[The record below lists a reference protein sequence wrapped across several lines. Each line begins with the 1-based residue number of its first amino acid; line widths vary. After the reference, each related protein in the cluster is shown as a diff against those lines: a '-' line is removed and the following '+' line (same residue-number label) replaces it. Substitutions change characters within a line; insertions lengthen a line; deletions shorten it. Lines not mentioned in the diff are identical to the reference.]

1 MSILNL
7 TKNKKGGRKVKKLN
21 KDLNRELYKS
31 FAEKHPNLP
40 LILAIFAL
48 ISAFLAPLIR
58 GG

>member
-1 MSILNL
+1 M
-7 TKNKKGGRKVKKLN
+7 KKLK
-21 KDLNRELYKS
+21 KDLDKELYKS

-40 LILAIFAL
+40 FILAVFAL

>member
-1 MSILNL
+1 M
-7 TKNKKGGRKVKKLN
+7 RKVKKLK

-48 ISAFLAPLIR
+48 ISAFLAPRIR

>member
-1 MSILNL
+1 MKKL
-7 TKNKKGGRKVKKLN
+7 KKG
-21 KDLNRELYKS
+21 LNRELYKS

>member
-1 MSILNL
+1 MRSWHEE
-7 TKNKKGGRKVKKLN
+7 GGSKVKKLK
-21 KDLNRELYKS
+21 KDLNREQYKS

-48 ISAFLAPLIR
+48 LSAFLAPLIR

>member
-1 MSILNL
+1 M
-7 TKNKKGGRKVKKLN
+7 KKLK
-21 KDLNRELYKS
+21 KDLDRELYKS
-31 FAEKHPNLP
+31 FAEKHPNMS